1 MQHQVTQCLCS
12 SNTECM
18 AVVCDLCMC
27 NPACL
32 FQEMILRDPSS
43 GWDLGPDLD
52 HFSSRT
58 RHVLQYMNPNKINMD
73 LLVELIAYL
82 GTKHH
87 HARVIQHR
95 VPESSVKCLYFDAL
109 PDKSPQFVELD
120 GAILVFLPGLAHIQ
134 QLYDLLSSDK
144 RFKDK
149 NRWQTQT
156 DVMNCNPVYMQND
169 PPPGETHR
177 LFLLFVYL
185 AHCGLCPALLG
196 SGLSLCTRLFRQRT
210 RVLLSQC
217 HLLELE
223 RYFFVIRTWIISKQN
238 NQSNVI
244 QCDSAESF
252 SYSCIIHYNWFFCFF
267 LKLKHVFAAPLKIA
281 FTSSENVFPSLSD
294 CLVH

>member
-1 MQHQVTQCLCS
+1 MQHQVTPSLCS

-87 HARVIQHR
+87 LACVIQHGALK
-95 VPESSVKCLYFDAL
+95 SWVKCLYFDAL
-109 PDKSPQFVELD
+109 PDKSPQFAELD

-156 DVMNCNPVYMQND
+156 DVIYCNPVWAQNHQVKC
-169 PPPGETHR
+169 TNCSC
-177 LFLLFVYL
+177 LFLFGSLWFMTGSFRFKIVAL
-185 AHCGLCPALLG
+185 HSTLSSKDQGAAFTVPPAG
-196 SGLSLCTRLFRQRT
+196 VRK
-210 RVLLSQC
+210 VLYMMKPS
-217 HLLELE
+217 
-223 RYFFVIRTWIISKQN
+223 VIDKQK
-238 NQSNVI
+238 NQSNVMG
-244 QCDSAESF
+244 F
-252 SYSCIIHYNWFFCFF
+252 STVLF
-267 LKLKHVFAAPLKIA
+267 
-281 FTSSENVFPSLSD
+281 
-294 CLVH
+294 